1 MPLPNLQSPPAN
13 MDSNLIETVTAEEA
27 ENQPDNNVDCT
38 AANNMAN
45 NAQNMQNAAYGPLS
59 PPPYGPLSPPPL
71 QSPRPN
77 VPRRFQLPER
87 RRLVDRTVSE
97 GQLKLPA
104 SLMKKAASLD
114 KTTSLDADD
123 RPDFFE
129 YHSRGEYLIVIIPP

>member
-1 MPLPNLQSPPAN
+1 

-27 ENQPDNNVDCT
+27 ENQPDKN
-38 AANNMAN
+38 AANNIQ
-45 NAQNMQNAAYGPLS
+45 NAAQIQAAYGPLS
-59 PPPYGPLSPPPL
+59 P
-71 QSPRPN
+71 QSPRTPGAN
-77 VPRRFQLPER
+77 IPRRFQYPER

-129 YHSRGEYLIVIIPP
+129 HHARGKTILFIEISVRPSVF

>member
-1 MPLPNLQSPPAN
+1 MPLPNLQSPLTPSN

-27 ENQPDNNVDCT
+27 ENQPDNNVDHD
-38 AANNMAN
+38 AANNAAN
-45 NAQNMQNAAYGPLS
+45 IAAQHAA
-59 PPPYGPLSPPPL
+59 YGPLSPPPL

-97 GQLKLPA
+97 GQLRIPQA
-104 SLMKKAASLD
+104 LMKKAASLD
-114 KTTSLDADD
+114 KTTSLDAED

-129 YHSRGEYLIVIIPP
+129 YHSRGK